1 MIATGRFVYIHLHK
15 SGGSFVN
22 ECVTRYFA
30 DARQLGY
37 HWPLALLPREL
48 RALPLL
54 GFVRNPWS
62 YYVSWYAFQAQ
73 RPRPNA
79 LFRSVSD
86 DGTLDFNASVRNLLD
101 LGNDGARLDRLLS
114 ALPDRYDEAGFGL
127 NLPRS
132 ALAPIRGSG
141 LGFYSFLFRHMYT
154 LAAEPDGAT
163 EIDLTIGRCETLRAD
178 LLAFFRKTG
187 VDVTPEM
194 LEFVQTAPPRNAS
207 VHGDWR
213 DYYDRELAGLVAS
226 RDASVIERFGYGFE
240 EFAKT

>member
-62 YYVSWYAFQAQ
+62 YYVSWYAFQVQ

-86 DGTLDFNASVRNLLD
+86 DGL
-101 LGNDGARLDRLLS
+101 
-114 ALPDRYDEAGFGL
+114 
-127 NLPRS
+127 
-132 ALAPIRGSG
+132 
-141 LGFYSFLFRHMYT
+141 H
-154 LAAEPDGAT
+154 AE
-163 EIDLTIGRCETLRAD
+163 
-178 LLAFFRKTG
+178 
-187 VDVTPEM
+187 M
-194 LEFVQTAPPRNAS
+194 
-207 VHGDWR
+207 
-213 DYYDRELAGLVAS
+213 
-226 RDASVIERFGYGFE
+226 
-240 EFAKT
+240 